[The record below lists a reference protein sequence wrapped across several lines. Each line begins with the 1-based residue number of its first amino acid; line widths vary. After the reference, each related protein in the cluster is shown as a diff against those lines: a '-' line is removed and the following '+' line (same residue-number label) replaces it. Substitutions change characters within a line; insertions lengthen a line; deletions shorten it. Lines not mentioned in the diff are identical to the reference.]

1 MNVVLQVNKA
11 NSYTHNQCSA
21 AFVRY
26 VASDPILVIVR
37 MHTNIQVYIFQ
48 TQLMGTGR
56 LG

>member
-1 MNVVLQVNKA
+1 MNVVLQLNKA